1 MYVHVGV
8 CGCMWVPLVALNQ
21 APCPQSG
28 QHVVFSFWFVVWVR
42 VGTLHKTA
50 NYGRI
55 YKFKESVEAS

>member
-28 QHVVFSFWFVVWVR
+28 QQIVFSFWFVVWVR
-42 VGTLHKTA
+42 AVTLHKTA

-55 YKFKESVEAS
+55 